1 MRFARKG
8 VLVPAH
14 GPHRRL
20 ADASRRHRGDL
31 RAGAVGADVPHT
43 PGGGGQ
49 GEQHGIRPL
58 RGRLDREG
66 LAHPL
71 DGRPAQGRCG
81 LGQHV
86 QPLRPDVALRRL
98 QGVGLRSRGRPPR
111 PRGLRHH
118 FPCDILH
125 TADGSHPMS
134 RLDVRKTYKLYIG
147 GKFPRSESGRSY
159 EIVSAKGEF
168 LANASMGSRK
178 DVRDAVVA
186 ARSALAG
193 WSGAT
198 AYNRGQVL
206 YRVAEVLEGRRAQFV
221 EEVAAGEGL
230 SARAAGATVDA
241 AIDRVVWYAGWT
253 DKIAQVLG
261 NLNPVAGPFFNVS
274 APEPTG
280 VVGVLAPQSSSLL
293 GLVSVVAPVIATGN
307 TAVVVPSADRPL
319 PAITLGEVLATSD
332 VPGGVV
338 NLITARTAEVASWL
352 AAHRDVNAIDLTG
365 VAGADGVD
373 WAALEAEAAGNLK
386 RVYRPLVVDGRPV
399 EPDWNAD
406 PGLGRIRAFVETKT
420 VWHPKGL

>member
-1 MRFARKG
+1 
-8 VLVPAH
+8 
-14 GPHRRL
+14 
-20 ADASRRHRGDL
+20 
-31 RAGAVGADVPHT
+31 
-43 PGGGGQ
+43 
-49 GEQHGIRPL
+49 
-58 RGRLDREG
+58 
-66 LAHPL
+66 
-71 DGRPAQGRCG
+71 
-81 LGQHV
+81 
-86 QPLRPDVALRRL
+86 
-98 QGVGLRSRGRPPR
+98 
-111 PRGLRHH
+111 
-118 FPCDILH
+118 
-125 TADGSHPMS
+125 MS

-186 ARSALAG
+186 ARSALSG

-198 AYNRGQVL
+198 PFNRGQVL
-206 YRVAEVLEGRRAQFV
+206 YRVAEVLEGRRAQFI

-230 SARAAGATVDA
+230 STRAAGAAVDA

-261 NLNPVAGPFFNVS
+261 NVNPVAGPFFNVS

-280 VVGVLAPQSSSLL
+280 VVGVLAPQGSSLL
-293 GLVSVVAPVIATGN
+293 GLVSVIAPVIASGN
-307 TAVVVPSADRPL
+307 TAVVVTSADRPL
-319 PAITLGEVLATSD
+319 PAVTLGEVLATSD

-338 NLITARTAEVASWL
+338 NIITARTAEVASWL

-365 VAGADGVD
+365 VAGADGVE

-386 RVYRPLVVDGRPV
+386 RVYRPMVVDGRPV

>member
-1 MRFARKG
+1 
-8 VLVPAH
+8 
-14 GPHRRL
+14 
-20 ADASRRHRGDL
+20 
-31 RAGAVGADVPHT
+31 
-43 PGGGGQ
+43 
-49 GEQHGIRPL
+49 
-58 RGRLDREG
+58 
-66 LAHPL
+66 
-71 DGRPAQGRCG
+71 
-81 LGQHV
+81 
-86 QPLRPDVALRRL
+86 
-98 QGVGLRSRGRPPR
+98 
-111 PRGLRHH
+111 
-118 FPCDILH
+118 
-125 TADGSHPMS
+125 MS

-159 EIVSAKGEF
+159 EVVSAAGEF
-168 LANASMGSRK
+168 LANAAMGSRK

-186 ARSALAG
+186 ARAALPG

-221 EEVAAGEGL
+221 EEVAASEGL
-230 SARAAGATVDA
+230 TARAAGAVVDA
-241 AIDRVVWYAGWT
+241 AIDRVVWYSGWT

-280 VVGVLAPQSSSLL
+280 VVGVLAPQASSLL
-293 GLVSVVAPVIATGN
+293 GLVSVVAPVIASGN
-307 TAVVVPSADRPL
+307 TAVVVSSAARPL
-319 PAITLGEVLATSD
+319 PAVTFSEVLATSD

-338 NLITARTAEVASWL
+338 NIVTAQTAEVATWL

-365 VAGADGVD
+365 VAGAEGVD

-386 RVYRPLVVDGRPV
+386 RVHRPALADGVPV